1 MIVTDHEMAALS
13 LFHWKDESVLRCFV
27 YCVTFLMFQFS
38 CFRTGA
44 ADIMS
49 NEIVW
54 LSLDS
59 QNHFSSFEISNP
71 TGYVSCNPHLQR
83 FSNVSSNFIMCA
95 STSAKPVTFC
105 EKCGEQYQGV
115 LDVVEEIKKDHDC
128 RDKLLNS
135 DILQIVQKMNTF
147 VMDLWM
153 DGNCD
158 NCFTQNQNEPP
169 DVNYREFSND
179 TKQFLILFNQT
190 QECFKT
196 YNHTDTDIYG
206 GDIVSN
212 KTLCQKCRKNY
223 IHLNE
228 FYGQMGSIGSLCMD
242 LVEMMNVTRQQW
254 NQVHCTEHTTNY
266 TSVVSI
272 SVFCCS
278 LPVLFYLFAMFITR
292 KRVILGRK

>member
-115 LDVVEEIKKDHDC
+115 LDVVEEIKKVNIVKNNWRIC
-128 RDKLLNS
+128 TVSEETYLLLLS
-135 DILQIVQKMNTF
+135 AVWRLKII
-147 VMDLWM
+147 
-153 DGNCD
+153 
-158 NCFTQNQNEPP
+158 
-169 DVNYREFSND
+169 
-179 TKQFLILFNQT
+179 
-190 QECFKT
+190 
-196 YNHTDTDIYG
+196 
-206 GDIVSN
+206 
-212 KTLCQKCRKNY
+212 
-223 IHLNE
+223 
-228 FYGQMGSIGSLCMD
+228 
-242 LVEMMNVTRQQW
+242 
-254 NQVHCTEHTTNY
+254 
-266 TSVVSI
+266 
-272 SVFCCS
+272 
-278 LPVLFYLFAMFITR
+278 
-292 KRVILGRK
+292 VILPGAWWTVMQ